1 MNGEKETFEQRLER
15 LDAAAAARE
24 SGKLPLEEAIGQ
36 FERSIKE
43 ADQLE
48 KELADMTRRITE
60 IRAGANDTPEEVPWT
75 GN

>member
-1 MNGEKETFEQRLER
+1 MNEEKETFEQRLER
-15 LDAAAAARE
+15 LDAAAAALE
-24 SGKLPLEEAIGQ
+24 SGKLPLEEAVGQ

-43 ADQLE
+43 TEQLE

-60 IRAGANDTPEEVPWT
+60 IRAGANGNPEEVPWK